1 MGAWSDADINDQGG
15 RTVVITG
22 ANSGLGLR
30 AAMVLAAKGA
40 RVILACR
47 SRERGERAAA
57 AVGGE
62 LVLLDLAD
70 LDSVRKAAAD
80 IRDRTGDRVDLLID
94 NAGIPAGRLRRT
106 VDGHESIFATNYLG
120 HAALT
125 WLLMPALRAG
135 ESARV
140 VTVSS
145 IAHRGKGFDIE
156 DPGFEHRRFRMGQ
169 AYAQSKLA
177 GLMFALELHERLS
190 AQGSQV
196 LSVAAHPGFT
206 GTELAAAGARNQGLG
221 ALARPLN
228 ALTKALSQSVPEGT
242 LPVLYAATARDVQ
255 GGDYYGPQKFGE
267 FFGGVGPARID
278 PRAQD
283 QKLRARLWERTAE
296 LTGVP
301 PDPAYD
307 HPAGATD
314 DPPQALGGRCR
325 SDEC

>member
-30 AAMVLAAKGA
+30 AATVLAA
-40 RVILACR
+40 C
-47 SRERGERAAA
+47 
-57 AVGGE
+57 
-62 LVLLDLAD
+62 

-80 IRDRTGDRVDLLID
+80 IR
-94 NAGIPAGRLRRT
+94 
-106 VDGHESIFATNYLG
+106 E
-120 HAALT
+120 
-125 WLLMPALRAG
+125 
-135 ESARV
+135 
-140 VTVSS
+140 
-145 IAHRGKGFDIE
+145 
-156 DPGFEHRRFRMGQ
+156 
-169 AYAQSKLA
+169 
-177 GLMFALELHERLS
+177 
-190 AQGSQV
+190 
-196 LSVAAHPGFT
+196 
-206 GTELAAAGARNQGLG
+206 
-221 ALARPLN
+221 
-228 ALTKALSQSVPEGT
+228 
-242 LPVLYAATARDVQ
+242 ATAPDVQ

>member
-1 MGAWSDADINDQGG
+1 MEAWSEDDIHDQNG

-30 AAMVLAAKGA
+30 AATVLAGKGA

-57 AVGGE
+57 EVGGE

-70 LDSVRKAAAD
+70 LGSVRTAAAE
-80 IRDRTGDRVDLLID
+80 IRDRTGDCVDLLID
-94 NAGIPAGRLRRT
+94 NAGIPSGRLRRT
-106 VDGHESIFATNYLG
+106 AEGHESIFATNYLG

-135 ESARV
+135 DSARV

-145 IAHRGKGFDIE
+145 IAHRGKGFDVE
-156 DPGFEHRRFRMGQ
+156 DPGFEHRRFRM
-169 AYAQSKLA
+169 AYAYSQSKLA
-177 GLMFALELHERLS
+177 CLMFALELQERL
-190 AQGSQV
+190 AAEGSSV
-196 LSVAAHPGFT
+196 VSVAAHPGFT
-206 GTELAAAGARNQGLG
+206 GTEVGAAGARNQGLG

-242 LPVLYAATARDVQ
+242 LPVLYAATAPDVR
-255 GGDYYGPQKFGE
+255 GGDYYGPRRFGE
-267 FFGGVGPARID
+267 FFGGVGRARID

-283 QKLRARLWERTAE
+283 EKLRARLWERTAE
-296 LTGVP
+296 LTGVS
-301 PDPAYD
+301 PDP
-307 HPAGATD
+307 
-314 DPPQALGGRCR
+314 
-325 SDEC
+325 S

>member
-1 MGAWSDADINDQGG
+1 MGAWRESEIHDQHG

-30 AAMVLAAKGA
+30 AATVLAAKGA

-47 SRERGERAAA
+47 SRQRGERAAA

-70 LDSVRKAAAD
+70 QDRVRSAAAD
-80 IRDRTGDRVDLLID
+80 IRDRTGDRVDLLIN

-106 VDGHESIFATNYLG
+106 AAGHESILATNHLG

-135 ESARV
+135 DSARV
-140 VTVSS
+140 VAVSS
-145 IAHRGKGFDIE
+145 IAHRGKGFDV
-156 DPGFEHRRFRMGQ
+156 DDLGFERRRFRMAH

-177 GLMFALELHERLS
+177 VLMFALELQERLR
-190 AQGSQV
+190 AEGSPV

-206 GTELAAAGARNQGLG
+206 GTEIAAAGARNQGLG
-221 ALARPLN
+221 AVARPLN
-228 ALTKALSQSVPEGT
+228 ALTKAVSQSVPEGT
-242 LPVLYAATARDVQ
+242 IPVLYAATAPDVL
-255 GGDYYGPQKFGE
+255 GGGYYGPRKFGE
-267 FFGGVGPARID
+267 FFRGVGPARVD

-283 QKLRARLWERTAE
+283 RTLRTRLWDRTAE
-296 LTGVP
+296 LTGVR
-301 PDPAYD
+301 PDPA
-307 HPAGATD
+307 
-314 DPPQALGGRCR
+314 
-325 SDEC
+325 

>member
-1 MGAWSDADINDQGG
+1 VAAWGDDDIQDQYG
-15 RTVVITG
+15 RTVVVTG

-30 AAMVLAAKGA
+30 AATVLAARGA

-47 SRERGERAAA
+47 SRQRGERAAA

-62 LVLLDLAD
+62 LVVLDLAD
-70 LDSVRKAAAD
+70 LDSVRSAAAD

-106 VDGHESIFATNYLG
+106 AAGHESIFATNYLG

-135 ESARV
+135 NAARV

-145 IAHRGKGFDIE
+145 IAHRGKGLDI
-156 DPGFEHRRFRMGQ
+156 DDLGFEHRRFRM
-169 AYAQSKLA
+169 AHSYAQSKLA
-177 GLMFALELHERLS
+177 GLMFALELQERLR
-190 AQGSQV
+190 AEGSPV

-206 GTELAAAGARNQGLG
+206 GTELGAAGARNQGLG
-221 ALARPLN
+221 AVARPLN
-228 ALTKALSQSVPEGT
+228 ALTKALSQSVAEGT
-242 LPVLYAATARDVQ
+242 LPLLYAATAPDVQ
-255 GGDYYGPQKFGE
+255 GGDYYGPRRFGE

-283 QKLRARLWERTAE
+283 RALRARLWDRTAE
-296 LTGVP
+296 LTGVS
-301 PDPAYD
+301 PDPA
-307 HPAGATD
+307 
-314 DPPQALGGRCR
+314 
-325 SDEC
+325 

>member
-1 MGAWSDADINDQGG
+1 MQAWSDDDITDQGG

-30 AAMVLAAKGA
+30 AATVLAAKGA

-47 SRERGERAAA
+47 SKERGDRAAA

-70 LDSVRKAAAD
+70 LDSVRTAAAE
-80 IRDRTGDRVDLLID
+80 IRDRTGDRLDLLID
-94 NAGIPAGRLRRT
+94 NAGIPAGPLRRT
-106 VDGHESIFATNYLG
+106 AAGHESIFATNYLG

-135 ESARV
+135 DSARV

-145 IAHRGKGFDIE
+145 IAHRGKGFDVE
-156 DPGFEHRRFRMGQ
+156 DPGFERRRFRMAYG
-169 AYAQSKLA
+169 YAQSKLA
-177 GLMFALELHERLS
+177 GLMFALELQQRLH
-190 AQGSQV
+190 AEGSPV
-196 LSVAAHPGFT
+196 ISLAAHPGFT

-221 ALARPLN
+221 AVARPLN

-242 LPVLYAATARDVQ
+242 LPVLYAATAPEVR
-255 GGDYYGPQKFGE
+255 GGEYYGPQKFGE

-283 QKLRARLWERTAE
+283 GALRIRLWDRTAE
-296 LTGVP
+296 LTGVV
-301 PDPAYD
+301 PDPA
-307 HPAGATD
+307 
-314 DPPQALGGRCR
+314 
-325 SDEC
+325 